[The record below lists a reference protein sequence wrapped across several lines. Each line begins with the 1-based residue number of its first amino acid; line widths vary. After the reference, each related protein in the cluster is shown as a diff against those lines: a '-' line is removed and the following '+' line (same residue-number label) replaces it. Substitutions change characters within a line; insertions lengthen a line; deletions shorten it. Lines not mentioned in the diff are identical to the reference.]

1 MDNTYLADAIKA
13 SFTHKKVGEYLRH
26 DIIKPGISLKD
37 IATITENKI
46 KEYINFDPE
55 NPLLRGIA
63 FPIGLSIND
72 CAAHYTPNI
81 DDPDIIL
88 QKNDILKVDYGVHFN
103 GTIIDSAFT
112 MHFDEKYD
120 EFIKISKDVTNFAVK
135 QCGPDAILGEI
146 GKEIEEYVH
155 SCQLEID
162 NKIIPLK
169 TMRDLSGHLISKY
182 TIHAGKAVPNTAIY
196 YPLRMK
202 ENEFYAVEPFITTGN
217 GISISGDPWRAC
229 PGSGDPGVWS
239 LRKTPKDNN
248 SHYMLKNDESVKS
261 VKSIKSHLLYDIIQK
276 NFYTLPF
283 CKKWL
288 YELYLV
294 DNNDTKFNELLNKL
308 VKENIVQEYPPLHD
322 IPGSL
327 ISQFEHTIFIRDKGI
342 INLTKNNFY

>member
-13 SFTHKKVGEYLRH
+13 SFTHKKVGEYLRR

-55 NPLLRGIA
+55 NQLLRGIA
-63 FPIGLSIND
+63 FPVGLSIND

-146 GKEIEEYVH
+146 GKEIEEYVY

-169 TMRDLSGHLISKY
+169 TMRDLCGHLISPY

-196 YPLRMK
+196 YPFRMK

-217 GISISGDPWRAC
+217 GISIS
-229 PGSGDPGVWS
+229 
-239 LRKTPKDNN
+239 KDNN

-261 VKSIKSHLLYDIIQK
+261 VKSNLLYDIIQK

-294 DNNDTKFNELLNKL
+294 DNNDTKFNESLNKL